1 LQGTTA
7 LAKATEI
14 SDTTKPKPRRK
25 RRWLLRIALALVA
38 LVFLGGIAAAAVIAF
53 AFHHYGKDLPDH
65 RMLVDYEPAAATRVY
80 AGDGSLMAEFA
91 IENRVFVPIE
101 AIPAHVRNAF
111 LAAEDQNFY
120 EHRGIDP
127 IGILR
132 AAITNLRAVGEGRR
146 LQGASTIT
154 QQVAKNFLLT
164 NEVSYER
171 KIKEAIL
178 AFRIEDAL
186 SKDRILEL
194 YLNEIYLGFGS
205 YGVASAALNY
215 FNKPLDELTIEEAAY
230 LAALPKAPNN
240 YHPVNRPDAAIER
253 RDWVITRMAAE
264 GFITAEE
271 AILAQAEPL
280 GVDLSGSRTPVTAAY
295 ATEEIRR
302 EIAERYGDA
311 ALYQGGLYVR
321 STIDPLMQDAARR
334 ALRAGLSAYDRRHGW
349 RGPVG
354 RIVLD
359 ENWAGTLADV
369 VVPNDLAPWRLAT
382 VLGMN
387 NEAVVLGFADGGNGL
402 LLLEDMTW
410 AREQLEDGGLG
421 ASVNRPS
428 DVLSVGDV
436 VLVEP
441 LAEDEERDVPEGS
454 PIYALRQF
462 PEVSGGIVALDP
474 HIGRVLAMEGGFSFD
489 DSEFNRATQALRQ
502 PGSAFKPFVYMAALD
517 HGFTPTSLIDDAP
530 FVYDP
535 GQGQEIWKP
544 ANYSH
549 EFYGP
554 TPLRVGIEKSRNLMT
569 VRLANIVGPD
579 VVADYASDFGV
590 IEPDLPFYL
599 PMALGA
605 AETTLIQ
612 MTTAYAMIVNGG
624 KRIEPSLIERIQDRD
639 GISIWRRDER
649 FCEGCQVGAWSED
662 LDVPLLPD
670 LREQVV
676 DERTAYQ
683 MVHIMEGV
691 VERGTGVRLREL
703 GRPLAGKTGTTNE
716 NRDAWFVGFSPDLAV
731 GVYVGFDQPESLGS
745 RETGS
750 SVAIPVWKAFMA
762 EALEHEPVVPFRI
775 PSGIRFVRVDADQ
788 GLLPGSATERII
800 TEAFIPG
807 TEPTEVAEQ
816 LVGFSDDPMAGQDGT
831 GEAGASGTTGNP
843 DASISGVY

>member
-1 LQGTTA
+1 MANAEKNQ
-7 LAKATEI
+7 
-14 SDTTKPKPRRK
+14 DDVKPRKKK
-25 RRWLLRIALALVA
+25 RRWALRIFMALIALG
-38 LVFLGGIAAAAVIAF
+38 FLSVIAVGAVIAF
-53 AFHHYGKDLPDH
+53 AFYHYGKDLPDH
-65 RMLVDYEPAAATRVY
+65 RMLVDYEPAVSTRVY

-91 IENRVFVPIE
+91 IENRVFVPVE
-101 AIPAHVRNAF
+101 AIPDIVKEAF
-111 LAAEDQNFY
+111 IAAEDQNFY

-132 AAITNLRAVGEGRR
+132 AAILNLKAVGEGRR

-186 SKDRILEL
+186 NKDRILEL

-205 YGVASAALNY
+205 YGVASAALSY
-215 FNKPLDELTIEEAAY
+215 FNKPLDQLTLAEAAY

-240 YHPVNRPDAAIER
+240 YHPVHRTEAAIER
-253 RDWVITRMAAE
+253 RDWVIERMVAE
-264 GFITAEE
+264 GFVSFEE
-271 AILAQAEPL
+271 AELAQNDPL
-280 GVDLSGSRTPVTAAY
+280 SVDLSGSRAPLLSAY

-302 EIAERYGDA
+302 DLAERYGDD
-311 ALYQGGLYVR
+311 ALYEGGLYVR
-321 STIDPLMQDAARR
+321 STIDPALQTAARS
-334 ALRAGLSAYDRRHGW
+334 ALRDGLSAYDRRRGW

-354 RIVLD
+354 AI
-359 ENWAGTLADV
+359 TLEADWTEKLGDV
-369 VVPNDLAPWRLAT
+369 VIPGDLAPWRLAV

-387 NEAVVLGFADGGNGL
+387 DEAVVLGFSDGDNGL
-402 LLLEDMTW
+402 LMLEDMTW
-410 AREQLEDGGLG
+410 ARVQLEEQELG
-421 ASVNRPS
+421 PSIRRPS
-428 DVLSVGDV
+428 DVLNVGDV
-436 VLVEP
+436 ILVEP
-441 LAEDEERDVPEGS
+441 VHQIEDRDVPEDS

-462 PEVSGGIVALDP
+462 PEVSGGIVAMDP
-474 HIGRVLAMEGGFSFD
+474 HTGRVLALEGGFSFD
-489 DSEFNRATQALRQ
+489 ESEFNRATQALRQ

-517 HGFTPTSLIDDAP
+517 HGLTPATLIEDAP

-535 GQGQEIWKP
+535 GEGQDIWKP
-544 ANYSH
+544 ANYSE

-554 TPLRVGIEKSRNLMT
+554 TPLRMGIEKSRNLMT
-569 VRLANIVGPD
+569 VRLAIIVGPQ
-579 VVADYASDFGV
+579 VVADYAADFGV

-605 AETTLIQ
+605 AETTLID

-624 KRIEPSLIERIQDRD
+624 KSVEPALIERIQDRD
-639 GISIWRRDER
+639 GYTIWQRDDR
-649 FCEGCQVGAWSED
+649 LCEGCAVED
-662 LDVPLLPD
+662 WDAVLEVPQLPD
-670 LREQVV
+670 LREQIV
-676 DERTAYQ
+676 DPGTAYQ

-691 VERGTGVRLREL
+691 VQRGTGVRLREL
-703 GRPLAGKTGTTNE
+703 ARPLAGKTGTTNE

-731 GVYVGFDQPESLGS
+731 GVYVGFDQPETLGK

-750 SVAIPVWKAFMA
+750 SVAIPVWKAFIT

-775 PSGIRFVRVDADQ
+775 PPGVRLVRIDGDR
-788 GLLPGSATERII
+788 GLLPGTATERII

-807 TEPTEVAEQ
+807 SEPEERADSLVITTDEVI
-816 LVGFSDDPMAGQDGT
+816 DG
-831 GEAGASGTTGNP
+831 S